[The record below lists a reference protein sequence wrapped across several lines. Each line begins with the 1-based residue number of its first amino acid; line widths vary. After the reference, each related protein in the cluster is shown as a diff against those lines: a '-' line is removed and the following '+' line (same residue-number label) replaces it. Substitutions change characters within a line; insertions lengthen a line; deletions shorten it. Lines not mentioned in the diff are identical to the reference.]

1 MFIKINVMSSR
12 SIFSCLLFS
21 VFWVGCT
28 SDNSRCGDIIEKQ
41 IVNGK
46 YYFILNADSNIFNTN
61 GGEMDSYVPDNSV
74 SGEVSASIYNSFS
87 VGQEYCS
94 E

>member
-1 MFIKINVMSSR
+1 MSSR
-12 SIFSCLLFS
+12 SIFSYLLIS
-21 VFWVGCT
+21 IFWVGCT

-46 YYFILNADSNIFNTN
+46 FYFIMDAGSDIFNTN
-61 GGEMDSYVPDNSV
+61 NNSGIDSYVPDNSV
-74 SGEVSASIYNSFS
+74 SGEVTQNIYESFN
-87 VGQEYCS
+87 VGDEYCS